1 MGLVDPQAFRVSHCI
16 PVDYPD
22 VYQTAP
28 DLKKKKNAWVLVATV
43 KISLRLATQERV
55 VIIKTIFWKML
66 INFLSF
72 CTEDNG
78 L

>member
-1 MGLVDPQAFRVSHCI
+1 M
-16 PVDYPD
+16 DYPD

-28 DLKKKKNAWVLVATV
+28 DLKKKNAWVLVATV

-55 VIIKTIFWKML
+55 VIIKIIFWKML

-72 CTEDNG
+72 STEDNG